1 MSTVLT
7 KSLPAPP
14 FCEREALRYAGCRAA
29 DGQTTGLLHA
39 CLDQAQDAL
48 AYRVCYT
55 VSPVEIREAEVTFEG
70 FTLRSAQ
77 LARNLAGCSRAL
89 VFAATVG
96 VGIDRLIARAGALS
110 PAKGLMYQAIGA
122 ERIESLCDSFCAL
135 FEQEQGVSLRPR
147 FSPGYGDLPLEAQ
160 RAVFE
165 VLDCPRRIGLTL
177 GGGLV
182 MSPSKS
188 VTAIA
193 GITARTEKKPQ
204 NKCARCRNAACLFRS
219 ETWISEPS

>member
-70 FTLRSAQ
+70 FTLPSAQ
-77 LARNLAGCSRAL
+77 LSRNLAGCSRAL

-110 PAKGLMYQAIGA
+110 PAKGLMFQAIGA

-135 FEQEQGVSLRPR
+135 FEQEQDGLFVGHAKNYVRVYAE
-147 FSPGYGDLPLEAQ
+147 G
-160 RAVFE
+160 RALQNMVRT
-165 VLDCPRRIGLTL
+165 VR
-177 GGGLV
+177 
-182 MSPSKS
+182 
-188 VTAIA
+188 VTS
-193 GITARTEKKPQ
+193 
-204 NKCARCRNAACLFRS
+204 LFRDGVRG
-219 ETWISEPS
+219 ELLPVQTDAG